1 MKETQTETKFV
12 TQLLGMTEAF
22 LGAIKTYKYAYILP
36 NESVEIPQYEVSFL
50 MYLVWSYVTKK
61 DDFHIKD
68 YNPEFLFLKGLSCP
82 KKSDNRETINWN
94 QFVNNVIQSEEPLKA
109 INKCFE
115 TCDLHAVFYI
125 NFNKSTLWWQNIK
138 KPILSYFE
146 VKNNSKINIYGKTLS
161 YIYFF
166 TLISILSEY
175 LKYNDKA
182 KIDLY
187 IKLLC
192 IFREKKFQETLK
204 IVQIEFFCLNNEFN
218 TKLDALRKCDDD
230 SFVDNFAAMLEFDDN
245 AINALENIAG
255 SLSNYGQ
262 AFFDYILSLKASSLS
277 ERLLFF
283 PFDFRAVICMVLQ
296 QERKGE
302 VYDVCLG
309 SKYENFCYWLK
320 LCIYNEDKQ
329 KQDEQEK

>member
-22 LGAIKTYKYAYILP
+22 LGAIKAYKYAYILP

-138 KPILSYFE
+138 KPILSYLE
-146 VKNNSKINIYGKTLS
+146 VKNASKINIYGKTLP

-218 TKLDALRKCDDD
+218 TKLVALRKCDDD
-230 SFVDNFAAMLEFDDN
+230 SFVDNFATMLEFDDN

-262 AFFDYILSLKASSLS
+262 AFFDTYSKH
-277 ERLLFF
+277 ERPSFLD
-283 PFDFRAVICMVLQ
+283 FDFRAVICMVLL
-296 QERKGE
+296 QEKIPSSKDAYNDG
-302 VYDVCLG
+302 LG
-309 SKYENFCYWLK
+309 SKYENFWYWLK
-320 LCIYNEDKQ
+320 LCIYNEDIQ